1 MNSPLRADALRTV
14 LPGSIVTRCTDDDV
28 PELVV
33 VQRCCWVSEAI
44 ANDTLDIPPL
54 HETAAQVRMWSHE
67 WETYV
72 VRLGPRLVGAF
83 RYRVD
88 GTRCDIGRL
97 MVVPDLAGRG
107 IGTAMLRA
115 IEDAAAP
122 SASSFAMF
130 TGARSTR
137 NIRTYERA
145 GYAVTRR
152 ERGLVFLTKNRPL
165 DEV

>member
-1 MNSPLRADALRTV
+1 M
-14 LPGSIVTRCTDDDV
+14 
-28 PELVV
+28 
-33 VQRCCWVSEAI
+33 
-44 ANDTLDIPPL
+44 
-54 HETAAQVRMWSHE
+54 
-67 WETYV
+67 

-137 NIRTYERA
+137 NIRTYGRA